1 MTFYIP
7 TSSKVKVMIHGIDL
21 DLAFR
26 LDWKE
31 AQPRVPIYGYNDH
44 EYTKTIAGRK
54 LIQGF
59 LVMNY
64 IAPHYLTSYF
74 TAQETEARNKAE
86 QDKRRE
92 LFEILPPTLTEEDRK
107 ARAEM
112 LSSLLFKE
120 HFNLNKQR
128 GTNYGPGAAI
138 GVRADVA
145 ATQARHFANVAHGG
159 AYLPSMGVGLEK
171 DYPGIKKQLF
181 DSFGDTSP
189 RRTLTLNNREPNIDT
204 IFDISRPFDMEVYH
218 LEPEFAPWYIVLKDV
233 EITDV
238 SQTMSAAG
246 ADGSSDP
253 LYETYEFI
261 AKRRTI
267 VKTRR

>member
-1 MTFYIP
+1 
-7 TSSKVKVMIHGIDL
+7 MIHGVDV

-44 EYTKTIAGRK
+44 EYTKTISGRK

-74 TAQETEARNKAE
+74 SVQDRIARQKSE
-86 QDKRRE
+86 QDTKFD
-92 LFEILPPTLTEEDRK
+92 LFEILPPTLTKADRI

-112 LSSLLFKE
+112 IASLMFKE
-120 HFNLNKQR
+120 AHSVR
-128 GTNYGPGAAI
+128 GPYGDSALSQIYAG
-138 GVRADVA
+138 
-145 ATQARHFANVAHGG
+145 QARHFDSVAHGA
-159 AYLPSMGVGLEK
+159 AYKPGYSKSKLGTTVNKTQEVPI
-171 DYPGIKKQLF
+171 GIKQKLF
-181 DSFGDTSP
+181 DAFGGGRVP
-189 RRTLTLNNREPNIDT
+189 FQREPHINT
-204 IFDISRPFDMEVYH
+204 VFDISRPFNMEVYH
-218 LEPEFAPWYIVLKDV
+218 LEPEFAPWYIVLDSV

-246 ADGSSDP
+246 AEGSSDP

-267 VKTRR
+267 IKTRHPSLR

>member
-1 MTFYIP
+1 
-7 TSSKVKVMIHGIDL
+7 MIHGVDV

-44 EYTKTIAGRK
+44 EYTKTISGRK

-74 TAQETEARNKAE
+74 SVQDRIARQKSE
-86 QDKRRE
+86 QDTKFD
-92 LFEILPPTLTEEDRK
+92 LFEILPPTLTKADRI

-120 HFNLNKQR
+120 HFKLNKQR

-138 GVRADVA
+138 GVRADAA
-145 ATQARHFANVAHGG
+145 ATQARHFANVTHGES
-159 AYLPSMGVGLEK
+159 YLPSMGVGLEK

-181 DSFGDTSP
+181 DAFGGGRVP
-189 RRTLTLNNREPNIDT
+189 FQREPHINT
-204 IFDISRPFDMEVYH
+204 VFDISRPFNMEVYH
-218 LEPEFAPWYIVLKDV
+218 LEPEFAPWYIVLDSV

-246 ADGSSDP
+246 AEGSSDP

-267 VKTRR
+267 IKTRHPSLR